1 MWSGG
6 APARPPGS
14 LFSRLTNLRFVRV
27 AHGLP
32 RREPSSAAS
41 QWFSLCCG
49 LLFVSQFVVVD
60 WYMRGMGF
68 YSRHPRYLGSLLA
81 SFALMTLV
89 VRWRALRYPLFKVSV
104 ATMMGTLLLAELA
117 YYRYYHS
124 PLDAQAVL
132 AARHA
137 WSDVLPVL
145 KRGAAALCLGCVV
158 LTSIEY
164 GLLRYANARN
174 GSRLLPAG
182 ALVVGLLLA
191 GNVSSTTSELRALDA
206 VWTLCTTRDHKSA
219 DERLPLPELES
230 TRLELPNVLFIIT
243 ESVRAIDACRS
254 SPCATGPEFDRL
266 LPSRVDFQQSRS
278 LSSYTAIALSAL
290 ATGQTQ
296 LGPRGSLTT
305 APDFFDLANAVR
317 AAGARYSLVYWSSQL
332 AAVFE
337 RGPITQVAN
346 DVITAEML
354 LHGPAAD
361 IEDSVAALLDR
372 RLAEQ
377 CEQRLSHLQAPRFVV
392 LHLSGTHAPYAFDD
406 VQAPL
411 RPWQRH
417 VTWSG
422 LDALHR
428 AYLNSILEQDH
439 SIARCIR
446 SFLESTQSHP
456 WVVVYT
462 SDHGEAFGEHSAIH
476 HGQNLY
482 DEQLRVPLTIAHGE
496 GALNAQQAENLRRN
510 VQASVTHLD
519 LLPTLLDVLGL
530 EHHIALQTWA
540 KRLPGRSLLR
550 APAPLGQIPISNC
563 TDLFPCPINTWGI
576 LGEHDK
582 LTAQSWDGQW
592 RCLSLTGSEHEVEL
606 SACAELRQAACQ
618 HFRVMPN
625 SQPDPAC
632 NQVHRH

>member
-1 MWSGG
+1 MRAGG
-6 APARPPGS
+6 AATRLRGS
-14 LFSRLTNLRFVRV
+14 LFCRLLYLRFVRI
-27 AHGLP
+27 AQGSP
-32 RREPSSAAS
+32 RREPSSAAP
-41 QWFSLCCG
+41 QWFSLCCR

-60 WYMRGMGF
+60 CYMRGIGF
-68 YSRHPRYLGSLLA
+68 YGKYPRYLGSLLA
-81 SFALMTLV
+81 SFALMTLIA
-89 VRWRALRYPLFKVSV
+89 RSRALRYSCFRIVV
-104 ATMMGTLLLAELA
+104 AAMTGTLLLAVLA
-117 YYRYYHS
+117 YYRYYHG
-124 PLDAQAVL
+124 PLDAQAAL
-132 AARHA
+132 TARHA
-137 WSDVLPVL
+137 WADVLPVL
-145 KRGAAALCLGCVV
+145 KRGATELCLGCVA
-158 LTSIEY
+158 LTCIEY
-164 GLLRYANARN
+164 GLLRYADAK
-174 GSRLLPAG
+174 GGAWLPVC
-182 ALVVGLLLA
+182 ALVLGLLVT
-191 GNVSSTTSELRALDA
+191 GNTRSTTSELRALNA
-206 VWTLCTTRDHKSA
+206 IWTLCITRDHRSA

-230 TRLELPNVLFIIT
+230 TRLELPNVLFVIT
-243 ESVRAIDACRS
+243 ESVRAIDACQS
-254 SPCATGPEFDRL
+254 SPCVTGPEVDRL
-266 LPSRVDFQQSRS
+266 LPNRANFQQSRS

-305 APDFFDLANAVR
+305 APDFFDLAHAVR

-346 DVITAEML
+346 DVVTAETL
-354 LHGPAAD
+354 LHGPAGD

-377 CEQRLSHLQAPRFVV
+377 CEERLPLLQAPTFIV

-406 VQAPL
+406 IQAPL

-446 SFLESTQSHP
+446 SFLESSQHHP
-456 WVVVYT
+456 WVVLYT

-482 DEQLRVPLTIAHGE
+482 DEQLRVPLAIAHGGE
-496 GALNAQQAENLRRN
+496 ALSARQAENLRRN

-540 KRLPGRSLLR
+540 ERLPGRSLLR
-550 APAPLGQIPISNC
+550 SLLPLGQIPISNC
-563 TDLFPCPINTWGI
+563 TELFPCPINTWGI

-592 RCLSLTGSEHEVEL
+592 RCMSLTGSEHEVEL
-606 SACAELRQAACQ
+606 SACANLRQAACRY
-618 HFRVMPN
+618 FRVMPN
-625 SQPDPAC
+625 SQPDPMC
-632 NQVHRH
+632 NTTHSR

>member
-1 MWSGG
+1 MWAGG
-6 APARPPGS
+6 ARPQ
-14 LFSRLTNLRFVRV
+14 
-27 AHGLP
+27 
-32 RREPSSAAS
+32 PSSTAS
-41 QWFSLCCG
+41 RWFSLCCG

-60 WYMRGMGF
+60 WYIRGMMF
-68 YSRHPRYLGSLLA
+68 YGQHPRYLGSLLA
-81 SFALMTLV
+81 SFALMTLIARSRV
-89 VRWRALRYPLFKVSV
+89 LQCPLFKVIA

-117 YYRYYHS
+117 YYRYYHGL
-124 PLDAQAVL
+124 LDAQAAL

-137 WSDVLPVL
+137 WADVLPVL
-145 KRGAAALCLGCVV
+145 KRAAAELCLGCVA
-158 LTSIEY
+158 LTSIEH
-164 GLLRYANARN
+164 GLLRYADATS
-174 GSRLLPAG
+174 GSRLLPVC
-182 ALVVGLLLA
+182 ALVVGLLVT
-191 GNVSSTTSELRALDA
+191 GNLRSATSELRALDA
-206 VWTLCTTRDHKSA
+206 VWTLCTTRDRKSA

-230 TRLELPNVLFIIT
+230 TRLELPNVFFIIT
-243 ESVRAIDACRS
+243 ESVRATDACQTT
-254 SPCATGPEFDRL
+254 PCATGPEFDHL
-266 LPSRVDFQQSRS
+266 LPNRVNFEQSRS

-305 APDFFDLANAVR
+305 APDFFDLAHAVR

-346 DVITAEML
+346 DVVTAETL

-372 RLAEQ
+372 RLADL
-377 CEQRLSHLQAPRFVV
+377 CEQRLSQLQAPRFVV

-406 VQAPL
+406 VEAPL

-422 LDALHR
+422 LDALHH

-439 SIARCIR
+439 SIARCVR
-446 SFLESTQSHP
+446 SFLESTRNHS
-456 WVVVYT
+456 WLVVYT

-482 DEQLRVPLTIAHGE
+482 DEQLRVPLTIAHGG
-496 GALNAQQAENLRRN
+496 GALTVLQAGNLSRN

-519 LLPTLLDVLGL
+519 LLPTLLDALGL

-550 APAPLGQIPISNC
+550 PLSPLGLIPISNC
-563 TDLFPCPINTWGI
+563 TELFPCPINTWGI

-592 RCLSLTGSEHEVEL
+592 RCLSLTGSEHEVDL
-606 SACAELRQAACQ
+606 SDCSALRQASCKN
-618 HFRVMPN
+618 FRAMPN
-625 SQPDPAC
+625 SQPDPMC
-632 NQVHRH
+632 NQVRH